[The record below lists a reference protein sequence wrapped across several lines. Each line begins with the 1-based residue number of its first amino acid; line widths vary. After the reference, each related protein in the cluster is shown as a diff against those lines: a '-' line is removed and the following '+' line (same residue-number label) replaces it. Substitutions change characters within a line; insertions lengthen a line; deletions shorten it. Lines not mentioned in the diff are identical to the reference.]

1 MKEKRRPLVAPDL
14 LAIGAVV
21 VALDQI
27 AKYATVRYFADKNP
41 YHAVEILG
49 TWLRYI
55 YVENRG
61 AAFGLLQG
69 QLPLFVLTAIIVV
82 PAVFYFYRSLTN
94 EPWFVRLSLGL
105 LLGGTL
111 GNFIDRVRQGY
122 VVDFLD
128 MGIGSTRWPTYNL
141 ADASFVIG
149 TVILGLYVL
158 FLQNESPQ
166 EQQAGD
172 ATPRN

>member
-1 MKEKRRPLVAPDL
+1 MKEKRRPWVSPVLV
-14 LAIGAVV
+14 AIGAAVV
-21 VALDQI
+21 VLDQI
-27 AKYATVRYFADKNP
+27 AKYATVQYFADKDP
-41 YHAVEILG
+41 SYALEILG
-49 TWLRYI
+49 PWLRYI

-82 PAVFYFYRSLTN
+82 PAVFYFYRSLTD
-94 EPWFVRLSLGL
+94 EPWYVRFSLGL

-111 GNFIDRVRQGY
+111 GNFVDRVRQGY

-128 MGIGSTRWPTYNL
+128 MGIGSTRWPTYNV
-141 ADASFVIG
+141 ADASFVVG
-149 TVILGLYVL
+149 TVVLGLYVI
-158 FLQNESPQ
+158 FLQSESPQ
-166 EQQAGD
+166 ERQTGD